1 MSKLVIQNVSKQFPG
16 TLALDNVSLE
26 FESGKVNALIGKNGS
41 GKSTLIK
48 IINGAQP
55 ASSGRILLD
64 GKELKFAAPEEAI
77 EQGIAT
83 VYQELSLVAG
93 LTVAENILLGR
104 FPMKGRLIDWK
115 KTFSMAKEVLD
126 DMNT

>member
-104 FPMKGRLIDWK
+104 FPMKGRFIDWK
-115 KTFSMAKEVLD
+115 KTFSMAQEVLD